1 MLATDLSLDYGFAK
15 ALLLRWA
22 ADPVNTVL
30 LTQRGHGATVAR
42 ELMRGVSAGIASS
55 SVVGSSSSSSS
66 SGVEGASALQRVVVE
81 VRTHSTYAHQNA
93 SSETLSMRPATYC
106 EVKRLRASDTI

>member
-1 MLATDLSLDYGFAK
+1 MHCCANSTGPKVVLATDLSLDYGFAK

-55 SVVGSSSSSSS
+55 SVVGAGSSSS

-81 VRTHSTYAHQNA
+81 VSALCTY
-93 SSETLSMRPATYC
+93 
-106 EVKRLRASDTI
+106 K

>member
-1 MLATDLSLDYGFAK
+1 VLATDLSLDYGFAK

-55 SVVGSSSSSSS
+55 SVVGAGSSSSSG
-66 SGVEGASALQRVVVE
+66 GVEGASALQHVVVE
-81 VRTHSTYAHQNA
+81 VSTLRTY
-93 SSETLSMRPATYC
+93 
-106 EVKRLRASDTI
+106 